1 MNNDLLK
8 YAYSLDDFEKNA
20 LDFIKMITT
29 NLKDHRSKKTV
40 EYQSPEDEL
49 NFWQKEF
56 SSTNQA
62 NLIAILENARKT
74 SMNFH
79 SNGYLGH
86 QVAILPPITIL
97 TSAFITYLNNPIVVY
112 EVGMAGISMEKIV
125 IDHLIENS
133 DTKKV
138 QLESLFNSSC
148 YCTNDHQE
156 YQKQNIIVS
165 QLWFQKR
172 HTTV

>member
-20 LDFIKMITT
+20 LDVIKMITT

-40 EYQSPEDEL
+40 EYQSPEDEF

-62 NLIAILENARKT
+62 NLIDILENVRKT

-97 TSAFITYLNNPIVVY
+97 TSAFITYLNNPIAAY
-112 EVGMAGISMEKIV
+112 EVGAYDRVDSS
-125 IDHLIENS
+125 DSNS
-133 DTKKV
+133 LDFHKMMLAPPLSTALLYNKK
-138 QLESLFNSSC
+138 
-148 YCTNDHQE
+148 
-156 YQKQNIIVS
+156 K
-165 QLWFQKR
+165 
-172 HTTV
+172 